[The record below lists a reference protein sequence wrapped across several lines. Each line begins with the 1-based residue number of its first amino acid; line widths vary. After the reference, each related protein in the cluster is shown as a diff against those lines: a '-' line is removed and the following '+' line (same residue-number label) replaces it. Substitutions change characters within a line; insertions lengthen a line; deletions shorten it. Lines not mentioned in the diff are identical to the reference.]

1 MSHPIPFR
9 TRTLNPFAPMVLCLK
24 ARESRSLPGLLNI
37 IWNEFFLLQV
47 FKPPAF
53 ARGFFNGSSETL
65 FADAGRFRP
74 VFASL
79 RRIGVRFGKMPALL
93 RQGILRPLQRLSCG
107 HAFHYMFCGQKWRGS
122 RKVYKIKGRTKCNEY
137 EKFDTCS
144 RKIAHC
150 LSSSFLYNLFRNLIH
165 VIILFYPYISF

>member
-1 MSHPIPFR
+1 
-9 TRTLNPFAPMVLCLK
+9 MVLCLK

-37 IWNEFFLLQV
+37 IRNEFFLLQV

-53 ARGFFNGSSETL
+53 AGGFFFNGSSETL
-65 FADAGRFRP
+65 FTDAGRFRP

-79 RRIGVRFGKMPALL
+79 RRIGFASEKC
-93 RQGILRPLQRLSCG
+93 RPCCG
-107 HAFHYMFCGQKWRGS
+107 RAFCGRCGGFLAVMLSIICFADKKWRGS

-165 VIILFYPYISF
+165 VIILFLSLYLFLILFFIPGVCL

>member
-1 MSHPIPFR
+1 
-9 TRTLNPFAPMVLCLK
+9 MVLCLK

-53 ARGFFNGSSETL
+53 AGGFFNGSSETL

-74 VFASL
+74 VFCVAETDW
-79 RRIGVRFGKMPALL
+79 VRFGKV
-93 RQGILRPLQRLSCG
+93 RSCSG
-107 HAFHYMFCGQKWRGS
+107 RAFCGRCGGFFAVMLSIICFADKKWRGS

-165 VIILFYPYISF
+165 VIILFLSLYLFLILFFIPGVCL

>member
-1 MSHPIPFR
+1 
-9 TRTLNPFAPMVLCLK
+9 MVLCLK

-53 ARGFFNGSSETL
+53 AGGFFFNGSSETL

-74 VFASL
+74 VFCVTETDWRSL
-79 RRIGVRFGKMPALL
+79 RKSLGLALAGRSAAAAAAFL
-93 RQGILRPLQRLSCG
+93 RSCFLLYILRTKNGEVQGRYTKL
-107 HAFHYMFCGQKWRGS
+107 
-122 RKVYKIKGRTKCNEY
+122 KGAQKCNEY

-165 VIILFYPYISF
+165 VIILFLSLYLFLILFFIPGVCL